1 MIKVEQLSKTF
12 PSGKTA
18 VDKLDL
24 VVGTGEIFALLGPNG
39 AGKTTT
45 IRILST
51 LAGFD
56 SGKVHVAGLDV
67 DTEPDA
73 VRASIGLVAQNT
85 GIDYFLT
92 GRENMHLC
100 GQLYHMPAAKIRER
114 TAELAQYFGLTDAL
128 DKTVMTYSGG
138 MRRKLDIATALI
150 HSPKLLFLDE
160 PTLGL
165 DISSRHALWQY
176 IERMNREFGLTILLT
191 THYLEEADKLSH
203 RVGIINN
210 GKISVI
216 GTPKDLK
223 DSIGG
228 DALTLSFAQRQ
239 PQHDQ
244 LVATLQSQGLV
255 SHFAW
260 ENSRVR
266 LYVEDGTNAL
276 PKVATLAAHQGIELD
291 SLSVARPTLD
301 DVFLRYTGT
310 SLDGKSNGE
319 GQDEWWK
326 QWAGKASSDKWQKWQ
341 KQWEDT
347 EQTPASDA
355 GSSAPAAQPDWQA
368 EAAKW
373 QQPKDVAASD
383 KPAASSAVAKPEW
396 PQPSGDWQNE
406 AAKWQKPN
414 DAAANA
420 KATAPPSDKSSW
432 SQQSSDWQKWQSDR
446 DENKP

>member
-24 VVGTGEIFALLGPNG
+24 VVSTGEIFALLGPNG

-56 SGKVHVAGLDV
+56 SGKVRVADLDV

-228 DALTLSFAQRQ
+228 DALTLTFAQRQ

-244 LVATLQSQGLV
+244 LVSTLQNQGLV

-260 ENSRVR
+260 ENNRVR

-276 PKVATLAAHQGIELD
+276 PKVATLAAQQGIELD

-341 KQWEDT
+341 KQWENTDNAAAPENVNNAT
-347 EQTPASDA
+347 NVQPA
-355 GSSAPAAQPDWQA
+355 WQE

-373 QQPKDVAASD
+373 QQPQDAPAGSSTSVSAATKPSQTQTEAGSD
-383 KPAASSAVAKPEW
+383 WQSEAAKWRQSDNATDTKTDTNKSW
-396 PQPSGDWQNE
+396 PQESGDWQ
-406 AAKWQKPN
+406 KWRQK
-414 DAAANA
+414 
-420 KATAPPSDKSSW
+420 SDKDNP
-432 SQQSSDWQKWQSDR
+432 QR
-446 DENKP
+446 